1 MDIIKHSKFKNSGIL
16 FEILVRRITADA
28 LSGNESPA
36 SNILKKYFVNTEIG
50 KEYKLYETLFK
61 YKNINESKANT
72 IISTILES
80 SKKLNRSKLR
90 KEKYNLIKELKEY
103 YNLEELFKTKISD
116 YRSYASLYNLIE
128 IHNSID
134 NINPTQIVNNKLTL
148 IEHLTQVSKDKEA
161 VKNDTLEEFK
171 SYDKGLRILTYKI
184 LLEKFNSKYSEL
196 NERQKYVLKEF
207 INSIDSTPHLR
218 EFYNNEIK
226 FIKTN
231 LKESI
236 EKKNYQTIKIKLNEV
251 YKLIGELNKN
261 HVVKNDDLVNLL
273 QYHELLEELNKT
285 K

>member
-1 MDIIKHSKFKNSGIL
+1 MPSGVTYMAHNKWLKIVDSPEYTIARDINAIFRSTKVRILSRIPEGVDVEFVVLGVGNGFDGYSILETIKTNEQL
-16 FEILVRRITADA
+16 TEIFH
-28 LSGNESPA
+28 
-36 SNILKKYFVNTEIG
+36 FVNNEANGGIIVFEDIDSMTNIVLERTE
-50 KEYKLYETLFK
+50 
-61 YKNINESKANT
+61 N
-72 IISTILES
+72 
-80 SKKLNRSKLR
+80 
-90 KEKYNLIKELKEY
+90 
-103 YNLEELFKTKISD
+103 
-116 YRSYASLYNLIE
+116 
-128 IHNSID
+128 
-134 NINPTQIVNNKLTL
+134 IVNNELTL
-148 IEHLTQVSKDKEA
+148 IEHLTPVSKDKEA

-226 FIKTN
+226 FIKTK

-236 EKKNYQTIKIKLNEV
+236 EKTNDQTIKIKLNEV